1 MSIKSPYLSPLL
13 FIIGASIGSYLLAT
27 YVEAA
32 KTSDFLINQQQRIE
46 DDKHGLVLATALA
59 NGHGEYD
66 AFVFEEPILNL
77 QLDEDDIQMELDV
90 YRLVYI
96 NDDIFT
102 FNLAILMS
110 NVTLE
115 PNTGLLIDDEHQIK
129 IEIIFNQSITV
140 NNAIQNEFIETP
152 ISLYSDEEKLAI
164 FEVNS
169 LLTNYPSLLIS
180 SMQIGYLNVNT
191 SIQFVYQLTEQQL
204 NAIQLNQII
213 LNGVSIDAFEQED
226 VIYDPS
232 LLTSLRQLNWY
243 YVSHFS
249 VYIGLVLTLGY
260 LIFFKPKKVKQ

>member
-1 MSIKSPYLSPLL
+1 MNRITSKIILYL
-13 FIIGASIGSYLLAT
+13 IGVSIGSYLLAT

-59 NGHGEYD
+59 NGHGDYD
-66 AFVFEEPILNL
+66 AFVFEEPLLNL
-77 QLDEDDIQMELDV
+77 QIDEDDIQMELDV

-115 PNTGLLIDDEHQIK
+115 PNTGLLIDDEHQIRF
-129 IEIIFNQSITV
+129 EIIFNQSITV

-164 FEVNS
+164 FELNS
-169 LLTNYPSLLIS
+169 LLTNYPSLLIRS
-180 SMQIGYLNVNT
+180 FQIGYVNANN
-191 SIQFVYQLTEQQL
+191 SIQYVYQLTEEQL

-213 LNGVSIDAFEQED
+213 LNDVSIDAYQRED

-232 LLTSLRQLNWY
+232 LLASLRQLNWY

-249 VYIGLVLTLGY
+249 VYIILVIIIAY
-260 LIFFKPKKVKQ
+260 FIFLKPKRLKQ